1 MLPLLPSQVQAKTV
15 STDISSD
22 DGRGRQSDGF
32 GMTMEGLQVSPSA
45 SAAPATVTARGARR
59 KSSRPVAGP
68 VAVFVAGLLITTGI
82 CVQNLLFNRRYHE
95 QAEIALLDDVADA
108 VVATLNTISASVT
121 SFSSMAEVYGS
132 LTPERFNHYVEDLRN
147 NDQLPPGILGLGYA
161 RYVRLEDKSGFETSL
176 KKLYGQ
182 SAQIRPAGHR
192 SAYAP
197 VTNIQPL
204 GHLNRQAIGFDLLS
218 EPIRRQALVDAA
230 RIGIPVL
237 TAKLEL
243 KQNPLG
249 NHEAGVILYSVI
261 RSERHNLVSHNQGL
275 QDDVWGWAA
284 IPFRINDLMRETLR
298 QIDNPNLQGSV
309 VLLFDGDR
317 PSRYS
322 RLYDPVDVFDTP
334 KLTDPNYQRITVGGR
349 TWVVGVQLTRVLPGP
364 DGLHWSQALI
374 LLVGA
379 LLSALAAVVT
389 RELLLS
395 HERTVEAMNQLAL
408 AAEDK
413 AIAAAVFE
421 GTAEGVVITNPDGL
435 VQSLNQSFTQLTG
448 FTNLDLRGRS
458 LRALRSGKH
467 DDGFYQ
473 NLWDDLRHVGTW
485 RQEVWNRCKD
495 GQIRLHDVSITTVAD
510 HELQPL
516 HYVAIYQDIT
526 IRHGEQQSI
535 LFRAT
540 HDGLTGLAN
549 RTQLMD
555 RLEQAL
561 SLADRYDNKVG
572 LLYMD
577 LNGFKAV
584 NDKFGHEVGD
594 ALLIAVSRRLETFLR
609 KTDTLS
615 RQGGD
620 EFVLL
625 LPSAPDMSGLMVLAE
640 RIQAELRQP
649 FSGVHDSELL
659 VISVSIGIAR
669 WPEHG
674 DNSNALIQTAD
685 QAMYRCKNSDDRKPV
700 MASVNP

>member
-1 MLPLLPSQVQAKTV
+1 MEIGQADMAD
-15 STDISSD
+15 STTQQTFSTPRSSPI
-22 DGRGRQSDGF
+22 R
-32 GMTMEGLQVSPSA
+32 TTSA
-45 SAAPATVTARGARR
+45 S
-59 KSSRPVAGP
+59 
-68 VAVFVAGLLITTGI
+68 
-82 CVQNLLFNRRYHE
+82 
-95 QAEIALLDDVADA
+95 
-108 VVATLNTISASVT
+108 
-121 SFSSMAEVYGS
+121 
-132 LTPERFNHYVEDLRN
+132 
-147 NDQLPPGILGLGYA
+147 
-161 RYVRLEDKSGFETSL
+161 
-176 KKLYGQ
+176 
-182 SAQIRPAGHR
+182 
-192 SAYAP
+192 
-197 VTNIQPL
+197 
-204 GHLNRQAIGFDLLS
+204 
-218 EPIRRQALVDAA
+218 
-230 RIGIPVL
+230 
-237 TAKLEL
+237 
-243 KQNPLG
+243 
-249 NHEAGVILYSVI
+249 
-261 RSERHNLVSHNQGL
+261 
-275 QDDVWGWAA
+275 WW
-284 IPFRINDLMRETLR
+284 
-298 QIDNPNLQGSV
+298 
-309 VLLFDGDR
+309 
-317 PSRYS
+317 
-322 RLYDPVDVFDTP
+322 
-334 KLTDPNYQRITVGGR
+334 GGR
-349 TWVVGVQLTRVLPGP
+349 TWVVGVQLTRILPGP

-395 HERTVEAMNQLAL
+395 HLRTVEAMNQLAL

-473 NLWDDLRHVGTW
+473 NLWDDLRHFGTW

-495 GQIRLHDVSITTVAD
+495 GQIRLHDVSITTVVD

-535 LFRAT
+535 LYRAT

-561 SLADRYDNKVG
+561 SLAGRYDNKVG